1 MQDAVEPFTAEVRA
15 NFDRF
20 IRIQI
25 ELSLLS
31 SSLVFSFFSLSFLS
45 SE

>member
-1 MQDAVEPFTAEVRA
+1 MQDAVEPFTAEVPA

-20 IRIQI
+20 IRIEI

-31 SSLVFSFFSLSFLS
+31 SRN
-45 SE
+45 